1 MTNINQNSYLEDNQK
16 KQIKKQQKTAKKDL
30 KKNIFIPYKI
40 QINLHFFSLKLV
52 YSE

>member
-1 MTNINQNSYLEDNQK
+1 MTNINQNSYLEDNQ
-16 KQIKKQQKTAKKDL
+16 KKQQKTAKKDL